1 MAQIKVMK
9 ASALYNFN
17 SLIKNLFYSVPK
29 FCFLGTYTYM
39 NDSRY
44 EKSQEITCEIKSLST
59 PLSDTGCVPGAEEQV
74 RDHGQH
80 DREIFN

>member
-1 MAQIKVMK
+1 
-9 ASALYNFN
+9 
-17 SLIKNLFYSVPK
+17 
-29 FCFLGTYTYM
+29 M